1 MTQGAI
7 GRRRAARA
15 RLSAAIPSH
24 LPDDRPL
31 CAVFS
36 EGVGL
41 SANVGDLRNLLTAL
55 DGDEVR
61 DAIAAI
67 IWDHLRPVEDT
78 SPVADA
84 ILNAI
89 IGEKPGD

>member
-1 MTQGAI
+1 MTQDAI
-7 GRRRAARA
+7 GNLTRV
-15 RLSAAIPSH
+15 
-24 LPDDRPL
+24 
-31 CAVFS
+31 AVAY
-36 EGVGL
+36 EEIGREWALVKV
-41 SANVGDLRNLLTAL
+41 ADLRTLLTAL
-55 DGDEVR
+55 DGDGVR
-61 DAIAAI
+61 DTIAAI

>member
-1 MTQGAI
+1 MTQDAF
-7 GRRRAARA
+7 GRLRS
-15 RLSAAIPSH
+15 RLEYPS
-24 LPDDRPL
+24 DGRPQ
-31 CAVFS
+31 AVTS
-36 EGVGL
+36 IETIVRKD
-41 SANVGDLRNLLTAL
+41 DLRTLLTAL
-55 DGDEVR
+55 DGDGVR
-61 DAIAAI
+61 DTIAAI